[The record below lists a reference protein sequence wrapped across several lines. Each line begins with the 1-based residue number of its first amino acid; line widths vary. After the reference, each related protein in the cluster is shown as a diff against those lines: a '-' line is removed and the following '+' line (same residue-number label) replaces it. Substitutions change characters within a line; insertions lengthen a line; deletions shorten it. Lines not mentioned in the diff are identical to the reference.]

1 MQNETQ
7 GGQSREEEV
16 DPTSEPMP
24 SNAAGSEGVA
34 PSGHGQVEV
43 VVYAPNQ
50 PDPKPF
56 KFAIGE
62 LVGAAAQ
69 QAAAAFG
76 YAVGNPSFQ
85 VADGGVLD
93 RTVTLQVAGVHNG
106 QKLELVDAGGGV

>member
-1 MQNETQ
+1 M
-7 GGQSREEEV
+7 
-16 DPTSEPMP
+16 SEPTP
-24 SNAAGSEGVA
+24 NDATASGAAN
-34 PSGHGQVEV
+34 PPGHDQVEV

-56 KFAIGE
+56 KFAIDE
-62 LVGAAAQ
+62 VVEAAAQ

-76 YAVGNPSFQ
+76 YAVGSPSFQ
-85 VADGGVLD
+85 FADGGVLD

>member
-1 MQNETQ
+1 MENETQ
-7 GGQSREEEV
+7 NGQSRNEAV
-16 DPTSEPMP
+16 DPPHESMP
-24 SNAAGSEGVA
+24 RTADGGDSVA
-34 PSGHGQVEV
+34 LSGHGGVEV

-56 KFAIGE
+56 RFAIDE

-85 VADGGVLD
+85 LADGRVLD
-93 RTVTLQVAGVHNG
+93 RTVTLQVAEVHNG